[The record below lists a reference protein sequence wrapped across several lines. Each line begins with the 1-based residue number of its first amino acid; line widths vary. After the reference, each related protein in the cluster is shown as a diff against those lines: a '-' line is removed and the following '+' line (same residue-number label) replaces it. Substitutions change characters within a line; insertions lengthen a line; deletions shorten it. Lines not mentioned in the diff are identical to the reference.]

1 MSALLQN
8 DLKHIYQLFLIHLT
22 YSCDY
27 LIVIYFVSKIKLG
40 FLMRTGQNHPDQRPP
55 DKTSPNN
62 GKIIQF
68 YYSLCQKH
76 FYKLARTAF

>member
-22 YSCDY
+22 YSYDY

-40 FLMRTGQNHPDQRPP
+40 FLMRTGQKPPRPKPPLTKRPP
-55 DKTSPNN
+55 
-62 GKIIQF
+62 IME
-68 YYSLCQKH
+68 
-76 FYKLARTAF
+76 KLYNLITVCAKNILTN